1 MPMSLRLAPLIWLV
15 VAVLGAFTLGGIALH
30 RGEPIN
36 ALWLIVA
43 AGCVY
48 ALPTVS
54 MPPGSP
60 LVCWFWTVS
69 A

>member
-48 ALPTVS
+48 ATKNREVAHRHQT
-54 MPPGSP
+54 G
-60 LVCWFWTVS
+60 
-69 A
+69 